1 MGSNAHESHDGCPA
15 LIMAVNDAI
24 EIFWVLVWPLE

>member
-1 MGSNAHESHDGCPA
+1 MSSSADESKDGSPA
-15 LIMAVNDAI
+15 LLVPV